1 MRLIFLGSPGSGKGT
16 QTQLLAQRWGL
27 TTIATGELLR
37 AAVHDNTPAGQR
49 AQPFVASGQ
58 LVPDDLVND
67 IVAHHFR
74 DGAPPKCF
82 ILDGYPRTVGQ
93 AKAFDQVLDE
103 TKLSLDAVI
112 SLSVPDEEI
121 IRRLSGRGRD
131 DDRRDI
137 LRKRLEI
144 FHAQNQAVVDYYRP
158 RGLVVDITAVG
169 EVETVYAAIDR
180 ALAARKKGS

>member
-37 AAVHDNTPAGQR
+37 TAVRENTPAGQL

-58 LVPDDLVND
+58 LVPDHLVND
-67 IVAHHFR
+67 IVAQHLR
-74 DGAPPKCF
+74 DGAAPRCF
-82 ILDGYPRTVGQ
+82 ILDGYPRTVAQ
-93 AKAFDQVLDE
+93 AQAFDKVLDE
-103 TKLSLDAVI
+103 TKVALDAVI

-158 RGLVVDITAVG
+158 RGLVVDIPAVG
-169 EVETVYAAIDR
+169 EVEAVYAAIDQ
-180 ALAARKKGS
+180 ALAVKKQRR